1 MYQKSAPVIGPCILL
16 RSWCECSH
24 VWFYI
29 RDKSDLHCPLM
40 LMCFCSSSLYC
51 SELGWNVLYFRRVL
65 SGEIL
70 WFLTGLYSST
80 LTLPSDSVCSIWK
93 IAFFLSS
100 LPLFFFFFSFFF
112 SPSLM
117 SLCWSSLLSWSLNTL
132 VCGTLTPWNAKQMDE
147 VWDSEIFVLEQCC
160 TSVSVEEFPAAGSAR
175 WEFPSFS
182 TKENP
187 PKKFWRSLDLP
198 RGVFAAH
205 EMQTLHSQ
213 VDIWYFQ
220 VQVLKVKLFYCGE
233 LEAFCLLVCKMLKK

>member
-16 RSWCECSH
+16 RSWCECSR

-29 RDKSDLHCPLM
+29 RDKSDLHCPQM

-51 SELGWNVLYFRRVL
+51 SELGWNVLYFRRIKWGDPLVSHWPL
-65 SGEIL
+65 QL
-70 WFLTGLYSST
+70 HANPTQWFCMQYLENS
-80 LTLPSDSVCSIWK
+80 
-93 IAFFLSS
+93 FLSVFPS
-100 LPLFFFFFSFFF
+100 SFFF
-112 SPSLM
+112 SSLFFPPSLM

-233 LEAFCLLVCKMLKK
+233 LEAFCLLVCKMLEK